1 MVISIGSPTCAQGD
15 GGIQAKVLCFSYF
28 SHLVGRFSFLR
39 VNGVVEVLIC
49 ELSVRILFASCD
61 SQSIVCPCELNWGRQ
76 YCQFV
81 FKLCDVD
88 TRGGGGGVLGFMFG
102 WYVPLACQS
111 PYPIIVYFL
120 ANYRPHLSHFLENV
134 IFAIP
139 T

>member
-1 MVISIGSPTCAQGD
+1 MVISIGSPTCAQDD

-88 TRGGGGGVLGFMFG
+88 TRGGGRGTWVYVWLVCAASLSEPLPYYSLFFG
-102 WYVPLACQS
+102 QL
-111 PYPIIVYFL
+111 
-120 ANYRPHLSHFLENV
+120 
-134 IFAIP
+134 
-139 T
+139 

>member
-1 MVISIGSPTCAQGD
+1 MVISIGSPTCAQDD

-28 SHLVGRFSFLR
+28 SDLVGRFSFLR

-88 TRGGGGGVLGFMFG
+88 TRGGGGTWVYVWLVCAASLSEPLPYYSLFFG
-102 WYVPLACQS
+102 QL
-111 PYPIIVYFL
+111 
-120 ANYRPHLSHFLENV
+120 
-134 IFAIP
+134 
-139 T
+139 